1 MIPPH
6 ILWERGALRL
16 LDQRALPAREEWVS
30 CKTWRE
36 VAEAI
41 KNMTV
46 RGAPLIG
53 VAGAFGCALAAGG
66 ASHSAGWRE
75 EIGLALDELAQARPT
90 AVNLAWAVARMRE
103 DLPLA
108 RSASELA
115 DIWLSKALALQKEDE
130 ETCRAIGKAGEALVP
145 QKASVLTHC
154 NAGALAT
161 AGYGTALGVIRAARE
176 AGKQVRVYADE
187 TRPMLQGARLT
198 AWELSRDGIPVEIA
212 CDNAAARLMSEGLV
226 DLVIVGADRI
236 AANGDAA
243 NKIGTLGL
251 AIAANYYN
259 VPFYVAA
266 PLSTFDPDAPD
277 ASAIPI
283 EQRAPEEVLKIN
295 GQSVAPAGVG
305 AINFAFDA
313 TPATLITGLITEKGI
328 LTPPY
333 PEAIARALSHE

>member
-53 VAGAFGCALAAGG
+53 VAGAFGCALAVAG
-66 ASHSAGWRE
+66 ASDSAGWRE

-90 AVNLAWAVARMRE
+90 AVNLAWAVDRMRE

-130 ETCRAIGKAGEALVP
+130 ETCRAIGKAGEAIVP

-161 AGYGTALGVIRAARE
+161 AGYGTALGVIRA
-176 AGKQVRVYADE
+176 
-187 TRPMLQGARLT
+187 
-198 AWELSRDGIPVEIA
+198 
-212 CDNAAARLMSEGLV
+212 
-226 DLVIVGADRI
+226 
-236 AANGDAA
+236 
-243 NKIGTLGL
+243 GL
-251 AIAANYYN
+251 AGGAVQPVQTAGAAFTPHAPRIPPRPPGPKVVKGFNP
-259 VPFYVAA
+259 PFCSVSTA
-266 PLSTFDPDAPD
+266 PSLTLS
-277 ASAIPI
+277 
-283 EQRAPEEVLKIN
+283 
-295 GQSVAPAGVG
+295 
-305 AINFAFDA
+305 NFAY
-313 TPATLITGLITEKGI
+313 TEFYTMPQRI
-328 LTPPY
+328 
-333 PEAIARALSHE
+333 